1 MNNNGFDKN
10 DDESTESSYGSV
22 YNEPIDDGTESETEN
37 ERPDGVYPDNEVKYS
52 YSGNDFGSYNQNPYG
67 NGSGTSYPQP
77 PKQKKNLVALIIAV
91 CVAACVLMCVVGFAI
106 GRLFDTLFPEVPET
120 PEVEDGDGDDTDGGT
135 QNSGTGTQTE
145 TPSELLDK
153 DFELE
158 QVTSEEHYRFS
169 SVYQMTKATVVEI
182 TTESVTTGSFM
193 QQYVT
198 TGAGSG
204 VLIKINEDKG
214 VAYIVT
220 NNHVIEGANKIS
232 VTLSDKTTV
241 SATLIGRDE
250 KTDLAVISIP
260 TKIEL
265 EGGSEKTLTLSAAK
279 LGISANILVGEEV
292 LIIGNPLGQLGG
304 SASSGI
310 ISATARQI
318 SIEGQVMTLLQTN
331 AAVNPGNSGG
341 AMFDMSGNLIG
352 IVNAKYSAEEI
363 EGIGFAIPIDIA
375 KPVIEDLVKFGYVT
389 GRANIGLTV
398 EYGTYISSV
407 GNTNWITEIASGSGS
422 EKAGLKVADQIV
434 SIDGNVF
441 TSAEAVNMYLDTLE
455 VGDTVTFIVKRY
467 TATSQG
473 FFGTQYTSETLTI
486 SFTLTEYIR

>member
-37 ERPDGVYPDNEVKYS
+37 ECPDGVYPDNGANYS

-67 NGSGTSYPQP
+67 NGNGTSNPQA
-77 PKQKKNLVALIIAV
+77 PKQKKKLTVPVIAV
-91 CVAACVLMCVVGFAI
+91 CVATCVLMCVVGFAL
-106 GRLFDTLFPEVPET
+106 GRLFNSLFPDVPEY
-120 PEVEDGDGDDTDGGT
+120 PEVEEGGGDGSGT
-135 QNSGTGTQTE
+135 QNA
-145 TPSELLDK
+145 PSELLDK

-158 QVTSEEHYRFS
+158 QVTSEEHYRYS
-169 SVYQMTKATVVEI
+169 SVYQMTNSTVVEI
-182 TTESVTTGSFM
+182 TTETVTMDSFM

-198 TGAGSG
+198 KGAGSG
-204 VLIKINEDKG
+204 VIIKVNEEKG

-232 VTLSDKTTV
+232 ITLSDKTTL
-241 SATLIGRDE
+241 SATLVGRDE
-250 KTDLAVISIP
+250 KTDLAVICVS
-260 TKIEL
+260 TKT
-265 EGGSEKTLTLSAAK
+265 EGGEALELSVAK

-304 SASSGI
+304 SASNGI

-318 SIEGQVMTLLQTN
+318 SVDGQVMTLIQTN
-331 AAVNPGNSGG
+331 AAINPGNSGG

-375 KPVIEDLVKFGYVT
+375 KPIIEDLAQNGYVIRT
-389 GRANIGLTV
+389 NIGLTV

-407 GNTNWITEIASGSGS
+407 GDTNWITEIANGSDAY
-422 EKAGLKVADQIV
+422 KAGLKVLDQIV
-434 SIDGNVF
+434 SIDGYSF

-455 VGDTVTFIVKRY
+455 VGDTVNFIVRRY
-467 TATSQG
+467 TAIGQTG
-473 FFGTQYTSETLTI
+473 WGTQYRAETLTI
-486 SFTLTEYIR
+486 SFTLTEYIG